1 MFYYLNGKLTIL
13 RPDLAVI
20 DCSGVGYQLLISA
33 TTHARLCAKHTL
45 LPDGKCDGKEQM
57 LFTHFSVKEDSQELF
72 GFYDEEERDIFRLL
86 ITVSGIGPKGALA
99 ILSALSPSEIAIA
112 CAADDAK
119 AISKANGIGPKTAQK
134 VIIEL
139 KDKIAKTI
147 TSTSYGDSVDVET
160 GEVLTGASVVNDAIS
175 ALVVL
180 GYTKNDA
187 AKAVKAAG
195 NGTVEELIRK
205 SLALLM
211 K

>member
-13 RPDLAVI
+13 RPELAVI

-33 TTHARLCAKHTL
+33 TTHARLCAGHTVSV
-45 LPDGKCDGKEQM
+45 DGRCDGKDQM

-112 CAADDAK
+112 CASDDAK
-119 AISKANGIGPKTAQK
+119 AIARANGIGLKTAQK

-139 KDKIAKTI
+139 KDKIAKAMSGASLTPA
-147 TSTSYGDSVDVET
+147 VDTET
-160 GEVLTGASVVNDAIS
+160 GEIITSASAANDAIS

-180 GYTKNDA
+180 GYTKGDA

-195 NGTVEELIRK
+195 SGSVEELIRK
-205 SLALLM
+205 ALTLLM

>member
-1 MFYYLNGKLTIL
+1 MFYYLNGKLTLL

-33 TTHARLCAKHTL
+33 TTHARLSAKHTI
-45 LPDGKCDGKEQM
+45 LPDGKCDGKEQL

-72 GFYDEEERDIFRLL
+72 GFFDEEERDIFRLL

-119 AISKANGIGPKTAQK
+119 AISKANGIGLKTAQK

-139 KDKIAKTI
+139 KDKIAKAV
-147 TSTSYGDSVDVET
+147 TSTSYGDSVDIDT
-160 GEVLTGASVVNDAIS
+160 GEVLTSASAANDAIS